1 MQLAESLD
9 RLGTETAFEVLA
21 RAKALEA
28 SGRRIIHLQIGEP
41 DFTTPRH
48 IIDAGRKAWADG
60 ETHYC
65 PAPGLP
71 VLREA
76 CAAHLSRHRGL
87 EIDPGNVVVAPG
99 AKPFLFFGVL
109 ATCNPGDEVIY
120 PNPGF
125 PIYES
130 VIRWAGATPVPLPIT
145 EDRDFAFNVDD
156 LAERLTPKTKL
167 VILNSPANPTGGIVP
182 RELNVQMA
190 RLLADHD
197 CWILSDE
204 VYSEMLYEGAHDTI
218 ASHEGLLERTIL
230 LDGFSKTFAMTG
242 WRLGYAAL
250 PKPLVEPIT
259 RLIINSVSC
268 TAPAVQLAGV
278 AALEGPRD
286 EVDAMMAEFTKR
298 RAFVVDGLNKLPG
311 VSCIV
316 PNGAFYAFPN
326 VKGTGLDT
334 RELANRLLEEAGRRA
349 ALGHGVRR
357 VRRGLPARLLRQL
370 AREHRGGA
378 GRRWATCSRSR
389 PADGGPHRGHGP
401 RARAGARRPAR
412 GRRARRAH
420 AGDGALRRASCTPRS
435 RAPTPSSR
443 CCTTASTRRSWTP
456 PARSCA
462 SSRTSPWATTTS
474 TWRPAR
480 RAACSSRTRPACSP
494 TPRPTSRWR

>member
-1 MQLAESLD
+1 
-9 RLGTETAFEVLA
+9 
-21 RAKALEA
+21 
-28 SGRRIIHLQIGEP
+28 
-41 DFTTPRH
+41 
-48 IIDAGRKAWADG
+48 
-60 ETHYC
+60 
-65 PAPGLP
+65 

-87 EIDPGNVVVAPG
+87 EIDPGNIVVAPG

-145 EDRDFAFNVDD
+145 EDRDFAFSVDD
-156 LAERLTPKTKL
+156 LAERLTPKTKM

-182 RELNVQMA
+182 RELNAEMA
-190 RLLADHD
+190 KLLADHD

-204 VYSEMLYEGAHDTI
+204 VYSEMLYEGAGAHDTI
-218 ASHEGLLERTIL
+218 ASHENLLSRTIL

-250 PKPLVEPIT
+250 PKELVEPVT

-286 EVDAMMAEFTKR
+286 EVNAMMAEFTKR
-298 RAFVVDGLNKLPG
+298 RTFVVDGLNKLPG

-334 RELANRLLEEAGRRA
+334 RELANRLLDEAGVALLSGTAFGEYGEGYLRVSYANSLENIEEALQKMGD
-349 ALGHGVRR
+349 
-357 VRRGLPARLLRQL
+357 LLAQT
-370 AREHRGGA
+370 A
-378 GRRWATCSRSR
+378 G
-389 PADGGPHRGHGP
+389 
-401 RARAGARRPAR
+401 
-412 GRRARRAH
+412 
-420 AGDGALRRASCTPRS
+420 
-435 RAPTPSSR
+435 
-443 CCTTASTRRSWTP
+443 
-456 PARSCA
+456 
-462 SSRTSPWATTTS
+462 
-474 TWRPAR
+474 
-480 RAACSSRTRPACSP
+480 
-494 TPRPTSRWR
+494 